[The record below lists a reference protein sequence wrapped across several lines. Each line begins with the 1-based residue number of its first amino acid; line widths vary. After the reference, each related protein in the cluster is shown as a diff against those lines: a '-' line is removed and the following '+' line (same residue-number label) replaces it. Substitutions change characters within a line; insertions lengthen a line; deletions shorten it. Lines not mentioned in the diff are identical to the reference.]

1 MYLTRVSLD
10 LTKRKTLKAFSAPN
24 MIHGAV
30 EASVAGER
38 RRNLWRIDRLNG
50 AYYLLLLSEIV
61 PDVESLREQFGTD
74 ELSETKDYK
83 SLLDRIQTGDTW
95 KFRLTANPTNSLK
108 REDGTRGKV
117 VAHIGIGNQKKWLI
131 GKSLNNGFCLD
142 PESFNVVG
150 SHWYSFRKKEKG
162 ERITMLSVTYEGILK
177 ITDLEL
183 FKRALT
189 VGIGR
194 EKAYGMGLL
203 TIAGRSSG
211 A

>member
-1 MYLTRVSLD
+1 MYLTRVPLD

-24 MIHGAV
+24 LFHGAV
-30 EASVAGER
+30 EASIDGER
-38 RRNLWRIDRLNG
+38 RRNLWRIDRLRG
-50 AYYLLLLSEIV
+50 RYYLLFLSEVV
-61 PDVESLREQFGTD
+61 PDVKGLCEQFGTD
-74 ELSETKDYK
+74 ELSETKNYD
-83 SLLDRIQTGDTW
+83 SLLERIQINDTW

-108 REDGTRGKV
+108 RGEGTRGKV
-117 VAHIGIGNQKKWLI
+117 VAHIGIGNQKRWLI

-150 SHWYSFRKKEKG
+150 SQWFSFRKKTKG
-162 ERITMLSVTYEGILK
+162 ERITMLSVTYEGTLK
-177 ITDLEL
+177 ITDPEL

-203 TIAGRSSG
+203 TIAGRSSE